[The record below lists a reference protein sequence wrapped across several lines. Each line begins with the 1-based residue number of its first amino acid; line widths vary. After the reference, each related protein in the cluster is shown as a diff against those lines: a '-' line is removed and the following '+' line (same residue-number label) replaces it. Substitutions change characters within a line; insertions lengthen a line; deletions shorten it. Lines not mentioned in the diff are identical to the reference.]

1 MSYIKLSDWQEYI
14 ERLRLVN
21 EAAAEE
27 MRAYVRVHGFGNE
40 AELIQVAHEIAT
52 KYGEA
57 AASATCDMYDAI
69 AQFQGVNVKPAEPA
83 AMSTLEEVRDTLM
96 SALERAPSTIDAE
109 TGKLVKKTSTR
120 TMRKNAARDGAQM
133 ALIPGGD
140 GCPFCMMLASRGWE
154 SARKDS
160 SFDAHLH
167 KNCQCEYAV
176 RFNGD
181 LNVQGY
187 DPDAIYNEF
196 IDTGARTWNGRMN
209 AMRRANYSKNKDMI
223 NAQKRT
229 AYQRRKEQEANK

>member
-1 MSYIKLSDWQEYI
+1 MQISTEDWTRYIS
-14 ERLRLVN
+14 RLAEVN
-21 EAAAEE
+21 EAAANQ
-27 MRAYVRVHGFGNE
+27 MREYIRKHGFGDTD
-40 AELIQVAHEIAT
+40 AIIQMADALAT

-57 AASATCDMYDAI
+57 AAAITCDMYDAI
-69 AQFQGVNVKPAEPA
+69 AEAQGMVLPPAEPA
-83 AMSTLEEVRDTLM
+83 RTPVIQETQNIIR
-96 SALERAPSTIDAE
+96 SALERAPSTVPDE

-133 ALIPGGD
+133 ALIPSGD
-140 GCPFCMMLASRGWE
+140 GCAFCMMLASRGWE

-187 DPDAIYNEF
+187 DPDAIYDEF

-209 AMRRANYSKNKDMI
+209 AMRRANYDKNKDMI
-223 NAQKRT
+223 NAQKRA
-229 AYQRRKEQEANK
+229 AYQHRKEQEANK